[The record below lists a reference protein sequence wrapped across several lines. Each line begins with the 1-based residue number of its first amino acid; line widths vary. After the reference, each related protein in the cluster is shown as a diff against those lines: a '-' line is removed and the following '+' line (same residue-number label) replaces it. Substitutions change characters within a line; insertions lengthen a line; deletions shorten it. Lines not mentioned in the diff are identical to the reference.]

1 MYVWNYSIINVIK
14 WYDILG
20 DNMNKEYKEIMQFL
34 MDHIPI
40 ILDLEKQDL
49 KFDTRSIYYKI
60 YKYIVKSKEGKK

>member
-1 MYVWNYSIINVIK
+1 MYVWNYPIINVIK
-14 WYDILG
+14 WYVILG

-49 KFDTRSIYYKI
+49 KFDTRSMYYKI
-60 YKYIVKSKEGKK
+60 YKYLYELKEKR